1 MDHPSLVTNDPYGEG
16 WLMSISCSVLSPST
30 LKFYT
35 AEKQGFFVIRATGS
49 SSSIVNEPG
58 FQPKAF

>member
-1 MDHPSLVTNDPYGEG
+1 MAFITADGSSDR
-16 WLMSISCSVLSPST
+16 M
-30 LKFYT
+30 